1 MKSVVTPLILCLSLL
16 ATPSLADS
24 IFVEGH
30 VRDLRSGLPI
40 RGASVSLTDP
50 RSASTHFPPEVVG
63 KPAITDDSGFFSIE
77 LLEEELDR
85 DYLDISAKCATPRGI
100 RQTDRFTHRV
110 VLRPGT
116 IRRDLY
122 INVFRVS
129 QNRTCQVLLGVEPDA

>member
-1 MKSVVTPLILCLSLL
+1 MKSLLTALILCLSLL

-30 VRDLRSGLPI
+30 IRDLRSGVPI

-50 RSASTHFPPEVVG
+50 RSASTHFPPETVG
-63 KPAITDDSGFFSIE
+63 KAVITDDSGFFSIE
-77 LLEEELDR
+77 LLEEDLYREV
-85 DYLDISAKCATPRGI
+85 LDILASCMTRRGI
-100 RQTDRFTHRV
+100 RQTDRLTQRV

-122 INVFRVS
+122 IDAFRS
-129 QNRTCQVLLGVEPDA
+129 RRNRTCKVAIEFEE